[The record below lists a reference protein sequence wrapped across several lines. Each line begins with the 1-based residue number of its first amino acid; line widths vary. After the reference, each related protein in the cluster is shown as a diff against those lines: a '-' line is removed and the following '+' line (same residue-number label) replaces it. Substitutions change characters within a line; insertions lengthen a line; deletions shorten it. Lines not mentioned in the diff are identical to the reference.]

1 MTLSVM
7 SPGNT
12 DKRRA
17 STLAVSLILTSIAMS
32 APVYGQHRWQ
42 AAFSSESSLGGLAAP
57 QIRIIEPDR
66 QEIVPAGERFRLIM
80 RTTPRDFDGHIHVY
94 VDGEL
99 RKMIFDNSTRL
110 RVTKGRHVIKV
121 EMVNEHHQGLGA
133 TDSVRVT
140 AR

>member
-1 MTLSVM
+1 M
-7 SPGNT
+7 SPVNT

-17 STLAVSLILTSIAMS
+17 PALAVFLILTSIAMS
-32 APVYGQHRWQ
+32 APVYGQPRWQ
-42 AAFSSESSLGGLAAP
+42 AVFSSESSFGGVAGP

-80 RTTPRDFDGHIHVY
+80 RTTPRDFDGHIHIY

-99 RKMIFDNSTRL
+99 RKMIFDRSTRL
-110 RVTKGRHVIKV
+110 RLTRGRHLIKV